1 VIDDT
6 VRIETDD
13 GRVVEAPTPAAPA
26 AERRRRPRRCLA
38 DRQPHGRER
47 LVRFV
52 LDPEGRVVP
61 DVAGR
66 LPGRG
71 MWLSADRDVVNRAVA
86 RNLFAKA
93 ARGRAVADA
102 ELPGRVEALLA
113 RRCLDLLGLARRAG
127 EAASGY
133 DAVRIMLLAGEA
145 GVLLAARDGAAG
157 GRDKLRALAPELPL
171 ITAFTSSE
179 LGAAL
184 GREGGVVH
192 AAVARGS
199 RLARRLVS
207 EAGRLAGFRP
217 DSLVP
222 APGGADDA
230 TPADDDA
237 VSIELMEG
245 TVRRP

>member
-1 VIDDT
+1 MIDDT

-13 GRVVEAPTPAAPA
+13 GRVVVVEATADTTTAAPA
-26 AERRRRPRRCLA
+26 AAEEPRRRPRRCLA
-38 DRQPHGRER
+38 GREPRGRER

-61 DVAGR
+61 DVDGR

-102 ELPGRVEALLA
+102 DLPGRVEALLA

-133 DAVRIMLLAGEA
+133 DAVRLMLLAGEA

-171 ITAFTSSE
+171 ITAFTSPE

-199 RLARRLVS
+199 RLARRLVT

-222 APGGADDA
+222 AP
-230 TPADDDA
+230 A
-237 VSIELMEG
+237 VGPTMPPPPMAPCR
-245 TVRRP
+245 TN